1 MWERLICTCKRSI
14 IRKVKNPQRK
24 ESRPH
29 EASQL
34 RCWVPNSWGQD
45 TWGKED
51 ELAMT
56 HPKSWYQ
63 TFWTGQGIGAL
74 KGYQA
79 DEEPYQES
87 QCQRGLRYL
96 RFLRDPRNSG
106 MRPVELRVC
115 VEVHDLHG
123 RWKGCTRSFNYIAL
137 WHGAYLLTCR
147 HLSPP
152 VQHIISISLH

>member
-79 DEEPYQES
+79 DEERYQES
-87 QCQRGLRYL
+87 PCQRGLRYL
-96 RFLRDPRNSG
+96 RFLREPRNCG

-115 VEVHDLHG
+115 VGPEYMIFMAGG
-123 RWKGCTRSFNYIAL
+123 RDVQDPSITFAFSIE
-137 WHGAYLLTCR
+137 HLLTCS
-147 HLSPP
+147 HFFDFSFCKFLN
-152 VQHIISISLH
+152 L